1 MQVRAVRKKS
11 QTILYLSAFIIAF
24 FLAYEANSYSEE
36 VNITF
41 SAKSAESGWVIEKSS
56 KTDPSSAF
64 SSESSLLNAL
74 KIKINT
80 ELSGGIQYTF
90 HETNGDWLKWSK
102 DGQVQDCSSDK
113 SFNAIKVRLYGDVSK
128 KYNIL
133 YRIKTKDNDWSTWCK
148 NGAISGSV
156 NSTSPITGLQVK
168 VESNSAIEKIKQI
181 VNKSSGDATATP
193 DAYTNMS
200 DLVPITTTVPSEITG
215 LQKLEKPLKGIDVS
229 YYNDKIDWAKV
240 KAAGI
245 NYAIIQVGYRGCTFG
260 SLKADKKFEYN
271 IKSAIENDIKVGVY
285 YVTQAVNVKE
295 AEEEAEYVLKH
306 IGDYSIDYP
315 IYIDIEEVK
324 NSRQKKL
331 NNKQRTDICKAFC
344 DKIYEAGYET
354 GIYSCQYYFES
365 LLNTKELSK
374 YNIWVAAY
382 EIKEKPSTSFEYQM
396 WQSSETG
403 KVDGIKGDVDINYVY
418 YDYLNYTRTEPSSTP
433 EGETTTKPASSSTPT
448 DTTSSAAPTTT
459 ETPSPENAVG

>member
-11 QTILYLSAFIIAF
+11 LKILYLSAFIIAF
-24 FLAYEANSYSEE
+24 FLAYEAGSYSDE

-74 KIKINT
+74 KIKIDT

-113 SFNAIKVRLYGDVSK
+113 SFNAIKVNLYGDVSK

-133 YRIKTKDNDWSTWCK
+133 YRIKTKDNDWSAWTR
-148 NGAISGSV
+148 NGEIAGSI
-156 NSTSPITGLQVK
+156 NSTNPITGLQVA
-168 VESNSAIEKIKQI
+168 VESNSAIEKLKQI
-181 VNKSSGDATATP
+181 VNKSTSSSTASP
-193 DAYTNMS
+193 DAYTTVS
-200 DLVPITTTVPSEITG
+200 DLKPITTTVPSDITG
-215 LQKLEKPLKGIDVS
+215 LQKLEEPLKGIDVS

-260 SLKADKKFEYN
+260 TLKSDKKFEYN
-271 IKSAIENDIKVGVY
+271 IKSAIENDIKVGIY
-285 YVTQAVNVKE
+285 YVTQAINVKE
-295 AEEEAEYVLKH
+295 AEEEADYVLKR

-382 EIKEKPSTSFEYQM
+382 GIKSKPTTSFEYQM
-396 WQSSETG
+396 WQCSETG
-403 KVDGIKGDVDINYVY
+403 SVNGIKGDVDINYVY
-418 YDYLNYTRTEPSSTP
+418 YDYLNYTRTEPSAEQTAP
-433 EGETTTKPASSSTPT
+433 AITTTAAPSTS
-448 DTTSSAAPTTT
+448 DTTASPAPTSTAS
-459 ETPSPENAVG
+459 PSPENAVG